1 MVRWSRRARDDLK
14 AIHDRIATDSPITA
28 KSVVRQIWSQADTL
42 TSVSL
47 RGRAVPEVNDASLR
61 EASLGLASYLSG
73 PERTEVFIIAVIHKR
88 RSPRPDDLG
97 L

>member
-42 TSVSL
+42 ASVSL

-61 EASLGLASYLSG
+61 EVPVSAWRLIYQVRNEQRSSLL
-73 PERTEVFIIAVIHKR
+73 
-88 RSPRPDDLG
+88 RSSISAGRLDLTI
-97 L
+97 